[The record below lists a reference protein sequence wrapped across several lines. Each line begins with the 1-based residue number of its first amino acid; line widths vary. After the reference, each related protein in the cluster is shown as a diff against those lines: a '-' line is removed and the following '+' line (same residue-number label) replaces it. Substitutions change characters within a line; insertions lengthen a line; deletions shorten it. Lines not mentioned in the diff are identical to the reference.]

1 LPISI
6 GLRTHFMDLDDLMHD
21 EKTRK
26 KCYQLTDFVEETKVM
41 LARFEKAGYFEDL

>member
-1 LPISI
+1 
-6 GLRTHFMDLDDLMHD
+6 MDLDDLMHD

-41 LARFEKAGYFEDL
+41 LARASGIYHPLRRLA